1 MGRRGLGKMDNG
13 LEVLTSY
20 SPRSIVA
27 RRGDRRGMV
36 VSMQEQRGLD
46 LRRKKLSGD
55 VGQLVR

>member
-1 MGRRGLGKMDNG
+1 MGRHGLGKMDNS

-27 RRGDRRGMV
+27 QRGDRRGTV
-36 VSMQEQRGLD
+36 VSVQEQRGLD

-55 VGQLVR
+55 VCQLAR